1 VIPPAVV
8 FDRVSLAF
16 DETVVL
22 RDVSFSV
29 PAGYSQVV
37 LGASGAGKSVL
48 LKLVLGLIRPDAG
61 AIYVNGERIDTMAET
76 ELMRVRNGIGMLFQ
90 ESALFDSLSV
100 ADNVG
105 YGLLEHETLPLDQVR
120 GRVEEVL
127 GFIGMREFVD
137 RLPSELSG
145 GQRRRVAV
153 ARAMATRPRLILFDE
168 PTSGLD
174 PITATSVDDE
184 IVKSRDLEQAA
195 SILAT
200 HQIRDALY
208 VATHTAVRRG
218 SQVAIVPTETAGV
231 APAGFIMLRD
241 AGIYFQGTATDLRTS
256 RDPFLRA
263 FLGELSNAWTGPGL
277 ARAG

>member
-8 FDRVSLAF
+8 FERVSLAF

-22 RDVSFSV
+22 SDISFSV

-48 LKLVLGLIRPDAG
+48 LKLALGLLRPDDG
-61 AIYVNGERIDTMAET
+61 AIYVNGERIDTMRESD
-76 ELMRVRNGIGMLFQ
+76 LMHVRTGIGMLFQ

-105 YGLLEHETLPLDQVR
+105 KVMPPDQVPR
-120 GRVEEVL
+120 RVEEVL
-127 GFIGMREFVD
+127 GFIGMSEFLD

-145 GQRRRVAV
+145 GQRRRVAI
-153 ARAMATRPRLILFDE
+153 ARAMAARPHLLLFDE

-184 IVKSRDLEQAA
+184 IVKSRDLEHSG

-208 VATHTAVRRG
+208 VTTHTALRTG
-218 SQVAIVPTETAGV
+218 SQVAIVPSEDVGV

-241 AGIYFQGTATDLRTS
+241 ARIYFHGTADDLRTS
-256 RDPFLRA
+256 HDPYLQA
-263 FLGELSNAWTGPGL
+263 FLGELSNTGTEPAL
-277 ARAG
+277 T